1 MKGNNK
7 QHRKRA
13 LPVASI
19 VVIMLVGGAAYGIH
33 WMQHRTCIQLDIRGM
48 SQADSASIARL
59 AMPTDFTMEAAIV
72 ADRVRRHPWVRWSSA
87 TCFPSSVLQVSIE
100 ERAPVLLVIDETGR
114 GTHFIDP
121 AGFMMPVTERST
133 FDVPILRNL
142 SEPYHPVKPV
152 EHAAVRSLAQDLA
165 RLDAGTERL
174 LSEFILTPK
183 GLKLYT
189 APVHDGAPVEVWLGH
204 QDFASRLQWFR
215 SFWDQHIAA
224 HPTQTFHMIDLR
236 FEGQIVTREGST

>member
-1 MKGNNK
+1 MKGNSK
-7 QHRKRA
+7 HHKRGA
-13 LPVASI
+13 RPVSI
-19 VVIMLVGGAAYGIH
+19 AVVVMLVGGAAYSFH
-33 WMQHRTCIQLDIRGM
+33 WMQHRTCTQLNIRGM

-59 AMPTDFTMEAAIV
+59 AMPTDLTMEAAIV
-72 ADRVRRHPWVRWSSA
+72 ADRVRRHPWVRWSTA
-87 TCFPSSVLQVSIE
+87 TCYPSSVLHVRIE
-100 ERAPVLLVIDETGR
+100 ERAPVLLVVDETGR

-121 AGFMMPVTERST
+121 AGFMMPVTARST

-142 SEPYHPVKPV
+142 SEPYHPVKPL
-152 EHAAVRSLAQDLA
+152 EHPAVRSLAQDLA
-165 RLDAGTERL
+165 QVDAGTERL

-189 APVHDGAPVEVWLGH
+189 APAPAGAPVEVWLGH
-204 QDFASRLQWFR
+204 QGFASRLQWFR
-215 SFWDQHIAA
+215 SFWDQHVAA